1 MLITV
6 RGKRLTNFQTT
17 MAYQEVTCFPPQ
29 AFHCHFPQGGSRYFT
44 ESIGGHHNI
53 ISYLFDKQQYQIKT
67 QFHQSKLLLTNADYW
82 LLFISNSL
90 VLALQGE
97 GKGFNHFTPMISLVN
112 LLTSCCTILMI

>member
-6 RGKRLTNFQTT
+6 RGKRLMNFQTT

-67 QFHQSKLLLTNADYW
+67 QFHQSKLFLTNADYW
-82 LLFISNSL
+82 LLLISNSVVL
-90 VLALQGE
+90 VLQGE
-97 GKGFNHFTPMISLVN
+97 GKGFNCFTHMISLVI

>member
-6 RGKRLTNFQTT
+6 RGKRLMNFQTT

-67 QFHQSKLLLTNADYW
+67 RFHQSKLLLTNADYW
-82 LLFISNSL
+82 LLLISNSV
-90 VLALQGE
+90 VLCFKE
-97 GKGFNHFTPMISLVN
+97 RGKGLTFSLP
-112 LLTSCCTILMI
+112 